1 MLGAAKAAVL
11 SNPASKKIR
20 MGKRYTKAQILEA
33 ISKSGGVMSVVQQ
46 RLGCKSWRT
55 ARTYVEKWAET
66 QEAWESENELTDD
79 LAQSVI
85 IKDMQ
90 NGNVQTAKWWLER
103 RRRKA
108 FCISDKA
115 QITQQ
120 DEETDDNELTI
131 EIMDGGDED

>member
-1 MLGAAKAAVL
+1 
-11 SNPASKKIR
+11 
-20 MGKRYTKAQILEA
+20 
-33 ISKSGGVMSVVQQ
+33 MSVVQQ

-66 QEAWESENELTDD
+66 QEAWESENEVTDD

-120 DEETDDNELTI
+120 YEETDDNELTI

>member
-1 MLGAAKAAVL
+1 
-11 SNPASKKIR
+11 
-20 MGKRYTKAQILEA
+20 
-33 ISKSGGVMSVVQQ
+33 MSVIQQ
-46 RLGCKSWRT
+46 RLGCNSWET
-55 ARTYVEKWAET
+55 AKKYVFKWAET
-66 QEAWESENELTDD
+66 REAWETENEYTDD

-90 NGNVQTAKWWLER
+90 SGNVQTAKWWLER

-120 DEETDDNELTI
+120 DEEADDNEITI
-131 EIMDGGDED
+131 EIVDGDDED

>member
-1 MLGAAKAAVL
+1 
-11 SNPASKKIR
+11 
-20 MGKRYTKAQILEA
+20 
-33 ISKSGGVMSVVQQ
+33 MSVVQQ

-55 ARTYVEKWAET
+55 ARDYVEKWAET
-66 QEAWESENELTDD
+66 REAWESENEHTDD

-108 FCISDKA
+108 FCISERA
-115 QITQQ
+115 NIEQT
-120 DEETDDNELTI
+120 DEENEDNDLTI
-131 EIMDGGDED
+131 EIVDGGDDED

>member
-1 MLGAAKAAVL
+1 
-11 SNPASKKIR
+11 
-20 MGKRYTKAQILEA
+20 
-33 ISKSGGVMSVVQQ
+33 MSVIQQ

-66 QEAWESENELTDD
+66 REAWETENEHTDD

-108 FCISDKA
+108 FCINEKA
-115 QITQQ
+115 NIEQA
-120 DEETDDNELTI
+120 ENEADDNELRIVIDNDNTQ
-131 EIMDGGDED
+131 